1 MMLPLHIQVGD
12 AEGVGLDEVAAGFDQ
27 VAHQGREGF
36 LGRVGVADLDLQ

>member
-1 MMLPLHIQVGD
+1 MMLPLYIQVGD
-12 AEGVGLDEVAAGFDQ
+12 TEGVGLDEVAARLDE